1 MSDSREI
8 VMYSRTFGCPF
19 VSVAKRVFADFAL
32 GYREI
37 MIDKDAEAKVR
48 VLNWTGFQSVP
59 TLVIAEAGSDRPIE
73 EPVPLAR
80 GTSPRGID
88 RGYMI
93 TEPSQAELKA
103 WLMKHGFIGWEES
116 AGAE

>member
-88 RGYMI
+88 RGYML
-93 TEPSQAELKA
+93 TEPSHAELTA
-103 WLMKHGFIGWEES
+103 WLVKHGFISS
-116 AGAE
+116 ADSAEAE